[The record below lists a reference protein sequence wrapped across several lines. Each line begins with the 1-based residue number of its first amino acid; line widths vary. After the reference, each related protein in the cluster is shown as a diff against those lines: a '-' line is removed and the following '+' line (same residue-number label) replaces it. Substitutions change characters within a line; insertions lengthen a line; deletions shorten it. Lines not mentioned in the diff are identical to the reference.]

1 MNWFQVEHRYRH
13 AECWSYRLYANDAKV
28 VVFIS
33 SVSYMK
39 TKTSVVP
46 MLCPA
51 MTPASCHAHV
61 CCWSKGDQVT
71 VWLTQPQTHTCEDI
85 ILSACTA
92 DSASVAASVQM
103 KRNLFLS
110 PVSVSHSTPVSVALV
125 ERRTKML
132 PILRNMMGRKVS
144 KYSMRPLVLSKI
156 PLHVLSR
163 ERQHQAHTGQCS
175 ALPSFCYNLVSRD
188 FNDGA
193 PRYFIVILQVDMYF

>member
-1 MNWFQVEHRYRH
+1 MCQCELVPGGTQIL
-13 AECWSYRLYANDAKV
+13 AAVCWSYRLYANDAKV

-39 TKTSVVP
+39 TKPRVVP

-51 MTPASCHAHV
+51 TVTASCHAYV

-85 ILSACTA
+85 ILSACIA

-110 PVSVSHSTPVSVALV
+110 PVSVSHSTPVSVVLV

-132 PILRNMMGRKVS
+132 PILRNMMGRKVP
-144 KYSMRPLVLSKI
+144 KYSKRHLVLSKI

-163 ERQHQAHTGQCS
+163 ETTSGTHWTVLCS
-175 ALPSFCYNLVSRD
+175 AFFLL
-188 FNDGA
+188 
-193 PRYFIVILQVDMYF
+193 